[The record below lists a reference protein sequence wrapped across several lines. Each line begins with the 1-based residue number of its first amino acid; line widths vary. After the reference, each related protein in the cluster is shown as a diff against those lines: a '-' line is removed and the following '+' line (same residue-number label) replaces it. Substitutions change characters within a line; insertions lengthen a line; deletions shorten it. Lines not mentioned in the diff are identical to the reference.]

1 MSRIKRIS
9 TGLILLMFVL
19 TIAAAAPQ
27 VSNSRP
33 LTWEQVLDYWKAESA
48 ETLRRNITRERV
60 TQNGVAFVLDPAKE
74 RELLGLKMTADL
86 INEIKR
92 QNRVGTLILECDPDC
107 SVSVNSEPPLKTS
120 GKPMTTSVI
129 AGSVNVEVSA
139 PPAYKS
145 QKETFT
151 ISPGETIRRSFKLE
165 PVRGSLDV
173 ECVPDCVA
181 LVTGPNGYRKTI
193 STAKSHGTFEE
204 LADGDYGIQVEAEG
218 FRPASSR
225 AVVKAPN
232 TANVTF
238 KLAVEEWAGKSAVD
252 VVELMTE
259 KVGPAN
265 LVFYA
270 VTSKNDGAMTIKGD
284 PASIGNWT
292 AELVEAAVPNKLRWE
307 MKITGR
313 KWTVTYDGKVVRS
326 DGDKRFAGTPLA
338 KELEQSIRYVTDLR
352 LPTVLIKIR
361 NGHDLKK
368 GRVDGL
374 PVLIATS
381 ETDRYTFFLEEDFVP
396 RKILREELTGSHD
409 RVEVEFGQYRQVSVP
424 EQKEVRLPYMM
435 TLRYPDR
442 PKHQA
447 VFEFEKIDP
456 GLALKDSYFSKP

>member
-1 MSRIKRIS
+1 MSRIKHIS
-9 TGLILLMFVL
+9 ISLILLLFVL

-27 VSNSRP
+27 AGNPRP

-60 TQNGVAFVLDPAKE
+60 TQNGVAFALDPAKE
-74 RELLGLKMTADL
+74 RELIALKMSPDL

-92 QNRVGTLILECDPDC
+92 QNRMATLIIECEPDC
-107 SVSVNSEPPLKTS
+107 SVSINSEPPLKTS
-120 GKPMTTSVI
+120 EKQLATSVL

-139 PPAYKS
+139 PPAYKP
-145 QKETFT
+145 QKETLR
-151 ISPGETIRRSFKLE
+151 INPGETIRRAFKLD
-165 PVRGSLDV
+165 PVRGVLDV
-173 ECVPDCVA
+173 ECAPDCVA
-181 LVTGPNGYRKTI
+181 LVTGPNGYRKTT
-193 STAKSHGTFEE
+193 STTKGHGTFEE
-204 LADGDYGIQVEAEG
+204 LADGEYAIQVEAEG
-218 FRPASSR
+218 FRPASSK
-225 AVVKAPN
+225 VVVRAPN

-259 KVGPAN
+259 KVGSPN
-265 LVFYA
+265 LVLYA
-270 VTSKNDGAMTIKGD
+270 VTSKNDGKMTIKGD

-313 KWTVTYDGKVVRS
+313 KWTVTYDGKVARS
-326 DGDKRFAGTPLA
+326 DGDRRIAGTPLA
-338 KELEQSIRYVTDLR
+338 KELEQSIRHVTNLR
-352 LPTVLIKIR
+352 LPAVLIRIR

-374 PVLIATS
+374 PVLLAIS
-381 ETDRYTFFLEEDFVP
+381 DTDRYTFFLDEDFLP
-396 RKILREELTGSHD
+396 RKILREELTGSRD
-409 RVEVEFGQYRQVSVP
+409 RVEVEFGQYRQAMP
-424 EQKEVRLPYMM
+424 ELRLPYAM

-442 PKHQA
+442 PNHQA
-447 VFEFEKIDP
+447 VFEFDKVDP